1 MSSTVT
7 RRSALTATIAVLA
20 GGVVGVL
27 YGRSTHPP
35 DGPTTSGYGSV
46 GEPAGE
52 SGGASGAASGGA
64 AAGASP
70 SAARTLLT
78 PLSDVPV
85 GGGLIKSGVVVTR
98 PSGDAVHAFSSRCT
112 HLGCTVNKVHSGKI
126 FCPCHGSVFD
136 ATSGAVVDGPAPSPL
151 PKIDVTVQNGKVYT
165 S

>member
-1 MSSTVT
+1 MSTTVT

-46 GEPAGE
+46 GDSVGE
-52 SGGASGAASGGA
+52 SGGAS
-64 AAGASP
+64 AGASP

-78 PLSDVPV
+78 PLNDVPV

-136 ATSGAVVDGPAPSPL
+136 ASTGAVVDGPAPSPL